1 MINSPT
7 DGTEPPCNGK
17 EVSNHPNDEHR
28 ALLSLVVGSVDK
40 PTCTIY
46 PPDVATPHRSTV
58 WISAT
63 GDAFV
68 DLDHCQ

>member
-1 MINSPT
+1 MTNLPI
-7 DGTEPPCNGK
+7 DGTEPLRHGGENRNGADG
-17 EVSNHPNDEHR
+17 NRPG
-28 ALLSLVVGSVDK
+28 LLSLVVGPTDE

-46 PPDVATPHRSTV
+46 PPDVAVPHRSTV

-68 DLDHCQ
+68 NLDRCR